1 VWSRTD
7 AQEELPESC
16 KISPAGFGRPH
27 RNQQLGRG
35 TTFAYEVGGEFCR
48 MNPNLPKLAQ
58 DRLGQLDFEKRW
70 QTNHRHWISDLILML
85 VVAGLAGAAWYVFPI
100 L

>member
-1 VWSRTD
+1 
-7 AQEELPESC
+7 
-16 KISPAGFGRPH
+16 
-27 RNQQLGRG
+27 
-35 TTFAYEVGGEFCR
+35 